1 MLTIKI
7 PAKCSSDKEFW
18 DEEKQEF
25 VYPDIESDRT
35 LRLEHSLVSV
45 YEWESKWCKPFFEK
59 KEKTY
64 DETMDYIRCMTL
76 DDNLDQDIYLCL
88 TDENISEI
96 HKYINAPMTATVLY
110 NNRNNTGHRETVTSE
125 LIYYW
130 MIELKIPFECQNWH
144 INRLMTLIEV
154 CKIKNAPP
162 KNMSK
167 QEIMSRNAALNAA
180 RRQQL
185 NTKG

>member
-7 PAKCSSDKEFW
+7 SGQDSSELW

-25 VYPDIESDRT
+25 VYPDAKPEQI

-45 YEWESKWCKPFFEK
+45 YEWESKWCKPFFSK
-59 KEKTY
+59 NEKTY
-64 DETMDYIRCMTL
+64 DETIDYIRCMTL
-76 DDNLDQDIYLCL
+76 DDSVDPEVYLRL
-88 TDENISEI
+88 TDKNISEI
-96 HKYINAPMTATVLY
+96 YKYINAPMTATVFY
-110 NNRNNTGHRETVTSE
+110 NNEVSNAGRRETVTSE

-130 MIELKIPFECQNWH
+130 MINFKIPFECQTWH

-154 CKIKNAPP
+154 CRIKNTPP
-162 KNMSK
+162 KKLSER
-167 QEIMSRNAALNAA
+167 EIMSRNAALNAA
-180 RRQQL
+180 RRQKL